1 LIDSPANQTLV
12 LGGGGGWLGRNLV
25 DADGL
30 RPTDV
35 RLALDD
41 FGSTVTPEMR
51 RAQGL
56 VICETLSPVR
66 ALSLENRARYLD
78 NMRYLFERTVAKVFV
93 FVSSAITA
101 KSADDLSAERAAY
114 RVHKIECEHL
124 MREYAGH
131 RPDDRFF
138 ILRPTAIIGEGC
150 HSNFLCEAK
159 RRLLAGNPVV
169 VSNSAKR
176 VSGFVGKG
184 AIRDFIALLATS
196 SGTPRGVHAV
206 TLAARD
212 AISIGEIVTLMI
224 ENGYSAVTC
233 TPSETQID
241 DDLYDITDAVSL
253 GFKPDNCRA
262 LIQAFL
268 GER

>member
-1 LIDSPANQTLV
+1 MIDSPANQTLV
-12 LGGGGGWLGRNLV
+12 LGGGGWLGRSLV
-25 DADGL
+25 DADGF
-30 RPTDV
+30 RPTES

-41 FGSTVTPEMR
+41 FGSTVPPEMQ

-66 ALSLENRARYLD
+66 ALSLESRARYLA
-78 NMRYLFERTVAKVFV
+78 NMRYLFERSVAKVFV
-93 FVSSAITA
+93 FVSSAITT
-101 KSADDLSAERAAY
+101 KPADDLSAQRAAY
-114 RVHKIECEHL
+114 RTHKFECEHL

-150 HSNFLCEAK
+150 HSNFLCEAR

-169 VSNSAKR
+169 FSNSAKR
-176 VSGFVGKG
+176 VNGFVGKG
-184 AIRDFIALLATS
+184 AIRDFIARLLTS
-196 SGTPRGVHAV
+196 SGTPRGVHAA

-224 ENGYSAVTC
+224 ENGYSAVAC
-233 TPSETQID
+233 TPSETPVD
-241 DDLYDITDAVSL
+241 DDLYDVSDAVSL